1 MGIVSEHPVIPP
13 ARKLYSCI
21 TWDIKSMHAV
31 PSRASSKV
39 PPPIRMLALSLA
51 SRSNPVQ
58 VLASVRPGLH
68 IMEPSAMVGVVSSD
82 YGSVVKDPSLLV
94 HNER

>member
-1 MGIVSEHPVIPP
+1 MGIVSEHPTIAP
-13 ARKLYSCI
+13 ARKLYSCLTCAI
-21 TWDIKSMHAV
+21 NSIAAV

-39 PPPIRMLALSLA
+39 PRPIRMLNLSLA
-51 SRSNPVQ
+51 SRFNPVP
-58 VLASVRPGLH
+58 ASVRPGLH